1 MVQFTPFEDPKP
13 KESMGEY
20 FGYTKEPGVV
30 GSNKVASSILEGI
43 NDFGSLAIKA
53 LDTTNKIRIDD
64 ELYSSIKGEKKAN
77 TDTGLDLL
85 SDLTKPQA
93 SGSERYLQEQQY
105 SEVPMIT
112 GPKAGGIQGTA
123 MEPVPPSIEAGI
135 DRMNK
140 LSQATKQ
147 GKFDDISY
155 YGNMQQI
162 AQNLIS
168 RYPGYA
174 QYITDKT
181 AHFVGT
187 DPANAQRTAVQATLA
202 QLLNTKNS
210 AADQWTKYVD
220 AHSKYLGDEGTIKA
234 AYGAVNDVN
243 AQTNFR
249 VQIGKA
255 QATEHTTKLEDA
267 ELDRDIKLNKATSID
282 GERKVTN
289 QLGRMVGTQ
298 MDTFIWNVGGRTGN
312 MQDLRSVI
320 NRMQSQ
326 GDADP
331 AALQMVGQAVGQMKD
346 AFSKQADEWYRQ
358 KQYGAAIGPD
368 GRQYFTKSPSEV
380 LNDAAKW
387 TEIKKSYMAMY
398 DDIAAQAG
406 AGNLHMATTAATT
419 LAASATNE
427 GLRLMNNDV
436 MKQYSGLNAV
446 LGPQA
451 PKIIDQLETT
461 NQWKGR
467 SELVGFINQMNAK
480 GVLALPN
487 KWGGFMDTMQN
498 YERAAIGDPKAEK
511 DAPIELKRGTIENMK
526 TMVTHPDM
534 PLAERTRVAEYIAND
549 QTITFVNTF
558 KASDRP
564 NAWAAIYAPD
574 VSKAIKTTM
583 SDATWQQ
590 YKSVG
595 QQAFKEVFK
604 AQIELLNKSAQAPGS
619 ANFTWNETTQQI
631 DGNPDKRYRNNVVKT
646 EVDRTIDNI
655 NTSLR
660 TASSML
666 ALDGQKIDQAWF
678 KNMGINLEKTE
689 TPADHALK
697 PLRMAGIS
705 PSGLASPT
713 ATKSSNAPVT
723 SPEAPRATL
732 NEFLATKS
740 TGDQTPIY
748 HGDTLVKNPQDVYK
762 NAVEYKGEYFVRKDN
777 KWFKIILP
785 STK

>member
-20 FGYTKEPGVV
+20 FGYTKEPGAVP
-30 GSNKVASSILEGI
+30 SNKVASSILEGI

-64 ELYSSIKGEKKAN
+64 ELYGAIKGEKKAN

-85 SDLTKPQA
+85 SDLTKPQ
-93 SGSERYLQEQQY
+93 EQQY
-105 SEVPMIT
+105 AEVPLIT
-112 GPKAGGIQGTA
+112 GPNAGGIQGKA

-220 AHSKYLGDEGTIKA
+220 AHAKYLGDENAVRA
-234 AYGAVNDVN
+234 AYAAGSDPV
-243 AQTNFR
+243 AQNNFR

-255 QATEHTTKLEDA
+255 QTVEHNLTFNTAQMNA
-267 ELDRDIKLNKATSID
+267 ELTGSKVNEDRVMGDVHSALSGMSGHMA
-282 GERKVTN
+282 
-289 QLGRMVGTQ
+289 
-298 MDTFIWNVGGRTGN
+298 DTFMWNVGGKKGN
-312 MQDLRSVI
+312 LTDLRNIIAS
-320 NRMQSQ
+320 MQAS
-326 GDADP
+326 GNIDP
-331 AALQMVGQAVGQMKD
+331 EVLKQVGLAAGQMDD
-346 AFSKQADEWYRQ
+346 AFVKNATDWYNK
-358 KQYGAAIGPD
+358 KQYAAKQNAD
-368 GRQYFTKSPSEV
+368 GSQYFTESAGSLLKNPT
-380 LNDAAKW
+380 KW
-387 TEIKKSYMAMY
+387 QEAVKSYSS
-398 DDIAAQAG
+398 IFKEIGTQAG
-406 AGNLHMATTAATT
+406 AGNLSLASADATT
-419 LAASATNE
+419 LAAMGPNQA
-427 GLRLMNNDV
+427 LRLSASPVFQTYMGLEAGL
-436 MKQYSGLNAV
+436 KQSASAV
-446 LGPQA
+446 
-451 PKIIDQLETT
+451 I
-461 NQWKGR
+461 NQMESTGSWQSR
-467 SELVGFINQMNAK
+467 SELVNHISTLNSKAIAAGTD
-480 GVLALPN
+480 
-487 KWGGFMDTMQN
+487 KWKGFMDTVKQ
-498 YERAAIGDPKAEK
+498 YENTATGDRT
-511 DAPIELKRGTIENMK
+511 APPEAPVELKRKIIENTNK
-526 TMVTHPDM
+526 MVLRPDM
-534 PLAERTRVAEYIAND
+534 PLEVRTKAAEYIANT
-549 QTITFVNTF
+549 QTVNFVNTF
-558 KASDRP
+558 KAGDRA

-574 VSKAIKTTM
+574 VTKAIKTTM
-583 SDATWQQ
+583 SDVTWKQ
-590 YKSVG
+590 YRSVG
-595 QQAFKEVFK
+595 EQAFGQVFQ
-604 AQIELLNKSAQAPGS
+604 AQIELLNKQAQPAGN
-619 ANFTWNETTQQI
+619 ATNYRWNEDSQQI
-631 DGNPDKRYRNNVVKT
+631 EPTNPKVYRNNVVKT

-660 TASSML
+660 TASNLL
-666 ALDGQKIDQAWF
+666 AADGEKITQEWL
-678 KNMGINLEKTE
+678 KKVGVNLEKKD
-689 TPADHALK
+689 TPADSALK

-713 ATKSSNAPVT
+713 ATKSNNAPVT
-723 SPEAPRATL
+723 SPEAPRGTLTATSTQSL
-732 NEFLATKS
+732 DEFLAKKS

-785 STK
+785 SK